1 MCWTQERRQ
10 EREVVSPNF
19 VTFAAAISDCVE
31 QQKPGRHEN
40 NSCRFLRTSIPE
52 HHSIGTQTSSLA
64 SQSQRQVSPVLS
76 THFPFSSITQSVP
89 GILPFNSETGLRGS
103 ESSGPRSQPVLN
115 HHRTFFT
122 FSRLQQ
128 ESCQA
133 ITHNQPRICPAV
145 EAAPLKRVL
154 A

>member
-31 QQKPGRHEN
+31 QQKPGRQEN
-40 NSCRFLRTSIPE
+40 NSCRFLRTSHSRTSLDRYSNFFARISISTTGLPGSE
-52 HHSIGTQTSSLA
+52 YSLPIFQHHSISAGNSSL
-64 SQSQRQVSPVLS
+64 QLRDWSPRLRVLRS
-76 THFPFSSITQSVP
+76 PFPTI
-89 GILPFNSETGLRGS
+89 
-103 ESSGPRSQPVLN
+103 LN

-133 ITHNQPRICPAV
+133 ITHNQPRIYPAV

>member
-31 QQKPGRHEN
+31 QKSQADTKITPAASLG
-40 NSCRFLRTSIPE
+40 LPIPE
-52 HHSIGTQTSSLA
+52 HHPIGTQTSSLA